1 MIHRKFDWKNIDM
14 CEHDVL
20 EYYNDIPVFLLA
32 KDFLNL
38 KRIDENTYFDCIK
51 IDGVNHAFIIDKIN
65 NKIFNNGVEMDPECF
80 IQFVLNDYDINPSIF
95 IEQSTGVILD
105 DYIKTIYYKGGYK
118 EEFNIK
124 KDKFTLL
131 KYN

>member
-1 MIHRKFDWKNIDM
+1 
-14 CEHDVL
+14 
-20 EYYNDIPVFLLA
+20 
-32 KDFLNL
+32 
-38 KRIDENTYFDCIK
+38 
-51 IDGVNHAFIIDKIN
+51 
-65 NKIFNNGVEMDPECF
+65 MDPECF
-80 IQFVLNDYDINPSIF
+80 IQFVLNDYDINPSVF